1 MDNLTFLQTGYT
13 PELLTKMLWERGKRR
28 EDVAEQLGVSLRTVH
43 RWCVPADN
51 NNHADMPLDTWRK
64 FLRWASQI
72 PTIRPEHQENVISDY
87 LSGAPGHA
95 ASLQSA
101 VDAIPLQYRS
111 DISEYIEQGIE
122 QAPVIHAALW
132 PEILRTDGIMRFK
145 SALVALAH
153 RAPNAETLQAL
164 FDAEPD
170 FDLLARAIARNP
182 ACLPMLHEQCI
193 GVLRETHESMF
204 KTPKTDDELIWG

>member
-1 MDNLTFLQTGYT
+1 MDNLTLLQTGYT

-28 EDVAEQLGVSLRTVH
+28 EDVVDQLGVSLRTVH
-43 RWCVPADN
+43 RWCVPIDN
-51 NNHADMPLDTWRK
+51 DNHADMPLDTWRR
-64 FLRWASQI
+64 FLKWAAQI
-72 PTIRPEHQENVISDY
+72 PAIRPEKLDNVISDY

-95 ASLQSA
+95 ASLQA
-101 VDAIPLQYRS
+101 AIDAIPLQYKS

-132 PEILRTDGIMRFK
+132 PEILQTDGIMRFK

-153 RAPNAETLQAL
+153 RAPDAASLQAL
-164 FDAEPD
+164 FEAEPD

-182 ACLPMLHEQCI
+182 ACLPLLREQCI
-193 GVLRETHESMF
+193 SVLRETHESMF
-204 KTPKTDDELIWG
+204 KTPKTDDELIW

>member
-1 MDNLTFLQTGYT
+1 MDNLNFLQTGYT

-28 EDVAEQLGVSLRTVH
+28 EDVADQLGVSMRTVH
-43 RWCVPADN
+43 RWCVSADN
-51 NNHADMPLDTWRK
+51 PNHADMPLDTWRR
-64 FLRWASQI
+64 FLKWISQI
-72 PTIRPEHQENVISDY
+72 PAIRPEKLDNVVSDY

-111 DISEYIEQGIE
+111 DVSEYIEQGIE

-132 PEILRTDGIMRFK
+132 PEILQTDGIMRFK
-145 SALVALAH
+145 AALVALAH
-153 RAPNAETLQAL
+153 HAPDAASLQAL
-164 FDAEPD
+164 FEAEPD

-182 ACLPMLHEQCI
+182 ACLPMLREQCI
-193 GVLRETHESMF
+193 TVLRETHESMF
-204 KTPKTDDELIWG
+204 KTPKTDDELIW

>member
-13 PELLTKMLWERGKRR
+13 PELLTAMLWQRGKRR
-28 EDVAEQLGVSLRTVH
+28 EDVAEQLGVSMRTVH
-43 RWCVPADN
+43 RWCVSADN
-51 NNHADMPLDTWRK
+51 PNHADMPLDTWRR
-64 FLRWASQI
+64 FLKWISQI
-72 PTIRPEHQENVISDY
+72 PAIRPEKLDNVVSDY

-95 ASLQSA
+95 ASLQA
-101 VDAIPLQYRS
+101 AIDAIPLQYKS

-132 PEILRTDGIMRFK
+132 PEILQTDGIMRFK

-153 RAPNAETLQAL
+153 RAPDAASLQAL
-164 FDAEPD
+164 FEAEPD

-182 ACLPMLHEQCI
+182 ACLPLLREQCI
-193 GVLRETHESMF
+193 SVLRETHESMF
-204 KTPKTDDELIWG
+204 KTPKTDDELIW

>member
-1 MDNLTFLQTGYT
+1 MDNLTLLQTGYT

-28 EDVAEQLGVSLRTVH
+28 EDVVDQLGVSLRTVH
-43 RWCVPADN
+43 RWCVPIDN
-51 NNHADMPLDTWRK
+51 DNHADMPLDTWRR
-64 FLRWASQI
+64 FLKWISQI
-72 PTIRPEHQENVISDY
+72 PAIRPEKLDNVVSDY

-95 ASLQSA
+95 ASLQA
-101 VDAIPLQYRS
+101 AIDAIPLQYKS

-132 PEILRTDGIMRFK
+132 PEILQTDGIMRFK

-153 RAPNAETLQAL
+153 RAPDAASLQAL
-164 FDAEPD
+164 FEAEPD

-182 ACLPMLHEQCI
+182 ACLPLLREQCI
-193 GVLRETHESMF
+193 SVLRETHESMF
-204 KTPKTDDELIWG
+204 KTPKTDDELIW

>member
-28 EDVAEQLGVSLRTVH
+28 EDVAELLNVSLRTVH
-43 RWCVPADN
+43 RWCVSADN
-51 NNHADMPLDTWRK
+51 PNHADMPLDTWRR
-64 FLRWASQI
+64 FLKWISQI
-72 PTIRPEHQENVISDY
+72 PAIRPEKLDNVVSDY

-111 DISEYIEQGIE
+111 DVSEYIEQGIE

-132 PEILRTDGIMRFK
+132 PEILQTDGIMRFK
-145 SALVALAH
+145 AALVALAH
-153 RAPNAETLQAL
+153 RAPDAASLQAL
-164 FDAEPD
+164 FEAEPD
-170 FDLLARAIARNP
+170 FDLLARAIVRNP
-182 ACLPMLHEQCI
+182 ACLPLLREQCI
-193 GVLRETHESMF
+193 SVLRETHESMF
-204 KTPKTDDELIWG
+204 KTPKTDDELIW